1 MQHKEIALCSTYSYP
16 LQVEIHLGPNNEPS
30 ELWDIM
36 AWLNI
41 RDMRFQRLIDTAVDG
56 SH

>member
-30 ELWDIM
+30 ELRDIM